1 VFIALALAWGV
12 VVDGFK
18 PDRWDLLGALICV
31 AGVVLMVAPTRVA
44 LTLFTR
50 VRGRGVLRGSDVPFA
65 C

>member
-1 VFIALALAWGV
+1 MLIALALAWGV

-50 VRGRGVLRGSDVPFA
+50 VRGETIRKAPEAALA
-65 C
+65 